1 MAKQYE
7 EDERWMALALEQAQ
21 LAADKGEVPVGAV
34 VIHGEKVIAKTHNLR
49 ESNKDPLAHAELL
62 AIAAAAQL
70 LGRWRLIECTLFVTL
85 EPCPMCAGAIVNS
98 RLDRIVYGTGD
109 PRAGACGTI
118 FNIVEDERLNHR
130 PEVVRGVLK
139 EPCSQ
144 ILSKFFK
151 DLRAKRK
158 DP

>member
-1 MAKQYE
+1 MAEQNQD
-7 EDERWMALALEQAQ
+7 DEHWMGLALEEAQ
-21 LAADKGEVPVGAV
+21 LAADKGEVPVGAL
-34 VIHGEKVIAKTHNLR
+34 VIHEGKVIAKAHNLR
-49 ESNKDPLAHAELL
+49 ELNKDPLAHAELL
-62 AIAAAAQL
+62 AIGKAAEE
-70 LGRWRLIECTLFVTL
+70 LGRWRLIECTLYVTL

-98 RLDRIVYGTGD
+98 RLDRIVFGAGD

-130 PEVVRGVLK
+130 PEVVRGILK

>member
-70 LGRWRLIECTLFVTL
+70 LGRWRLIDCTLFVTL

>member
-62 AIAAAAQL
+62 AIADAAKL

>member
-1 MAKQYE
+1 MAEQYQD
-7 EDERWMALALEQAQ
+7 DEHWMGQALEEAQ
-21 LAADKGEVPVGAV
+21 LAADKGEVPVGAL
-34 VIHGEKVIAKTHNLR
+34 VIHEGKVIAKAHNLR
-49 ESNKDPLAHAELL
+49 ELNKDPLAHAELL
-62 AIAAAAQL
+62 AIGKAAEE
-70 LGRWRLIECTLFVTL
+70 LGRWRLIECTLYVTL

-98 RLDRIVYGTGD
+98 RLDRIVYGAGD

-130 PEVVRGVLK
+130 PEVVRGILK

>member
-1 MAKQYE
+1 
-7 EDERWMALALEQAQ
+7 
-21 LAADKGEVPVGAV
+21 
-34 VIHGEKVIAKTHNLR
+34 
-49 ESNKDPLAHAELL
+49 
-62 AIAAAAQL
+62 
-70 LGRWRLIECTLFVTL
+70 
-85 EPCPMCAGAIVNS
+85 MCAGAIVNS
-98 RLDRIVYGTGD
+98 RLDRIVYGAGD

-130 PEVVRGVLK
+130 PEVVRGILK

>member
-1 MAKQYE
+1 MIDLHSDDYFMSE
-7 EDERWMALALEQAQ
+7 ALRQARR
-21 LAADKGEVPVGAV
+21 AYASDEVPVGAV
-34 VIHGEKVIAKTHNLR
+34 IVHEGRIIARAFNQVEVLR
-49 ESNKDPLAHAELL
+49 DATAHAEML
-62 AIAAAAQL
+62 ALTQAQTVL
-70 LGRWRLIECTLFVTL
+70 EDWRLNQCSLYVTK

-98 RLDRIVYGTGD
+98 RLDRIVYGASD

-130 PEVVRGVLK
+130 PEVVRGILK

-144 ILSKFFK
+144 ILSKCFK